1 MTALDRPFVISWNLT
16 YRCNLACEHCYLDA
30 GGGKGNRVS
39 QGDGAGELDT
49 EECFRIVDEIVA
61 FAPQCLT
68 ILTGGEPLLRRDILE
83 IIGYAHRKD
92 LWVVVGTNGVLITE
106 ELAKKLKEA
115 GARGLSLSL
124 DALRPDDHDRFRG
137 VQGAWRKTVEAAAI
151 LRRAGL
157 PFTIQT
163 TVARHNASDLGAI
176 ARFAYEEL
184 QAPIWNVFFL
194 TPTGRGS
201 RYVET
206 YDMSPEQYDEAL
218 ADLSRI
224 QENYASRMMVNA
236 KCAPQYIRAL
246 VEHRPDS
253 PFIKTYSGGAG
264 GCPAGTHYLGIRPN
278 GDVTPCPYLP
288 VFAGNLQSEHLSELW
303 NKSEPFV
310 AIRRRRSLGGR
321 CGECEFSAHCGGCR
335 ARAYGMTG
343 DYMGEDP
350 FCVYQPGTLPRD
362 AQRALPSTAVQ
373 YGHDAIRTIAWEPDA
388 VKRMERVP
396 PFVRGIV
403 VKAVES
409 YCRKNNIAMV
419 TEKDLESIRSK
430 MPTSRIFSNRNESD

>member
-30 GGGKGNRVS
+30 GEGNGSRAS
-39 QGDGAGELDT
+39 QGGGGGELDT
-49 EECFRIVDEIVA
+49 EECFGVLDEIVA

-106 ELAKKLKEA
+106 ELAKKLREA

-137 VQGAWRKTVEAAAI
+137 IQGAWRKTVGAAAI
-151 LRRAGL
+151 LRRVGL

-184 QAPIWNVFFL
+184 HAKIWNVFFL

-201 RYVET
+201 RYAET
-206 YDMSPEQYDEAL
+206 YDMTPEQYDVVL
-218 ADLSRI
+218 ADLLRI

-236 KCAPQYIRAL
+236 KCAPHYIRAL

-253 PFIKTYSGGAG
+253 PFIRTYSGGAG
-264 GCPAGTHYLGIRPN
+264 GCAAGTHYLGIRPN

-288 VFAGNLQSEHLSELW
+288 LFAGNLRTEPLTDLW
-303 NKSEPFV
+303 KESEPFV
-310 AIRRRRSLGGR
+310 TIRRRTSLEGR

-335 ARAYGMTG
+335 AHAYGTTG
-343 DYMGEDP
+343 NYMGEDP
-350 FCVYQPGTLPRD
+350 RCPYQPGTLPQA
-362 AQRALPSTAVQ
+362 AQLALPSTVVQ
-373 YGHDAIRTIAWEPDA
+373 YGQEPACTMAWRPEA
-388 VKRMERVP
+388 TKRMERVP
-396 PFVRGIV
+396 AFVRGMVIR
-403 VKAVES
+403 AVES

-419 TEKDLESIRSK
+419 TEMDLESIRSR
-430 MPTSRIFSNRNESD
+430 MPTSRIFSKRNDSD